1 MSKWGFTKPL
11 TADFDIDEE
20 AEKMDEIARLTAELE
35 AANKKLEAIMKELT
49 ERARELWN
57 VYWNGKAKDGNN
69 VRDFPLKIAAFA
81 ALEREAAVREF
92 IDKVDNRL
100 PGSAT
105 VHEALGDAFRA
116 MFGKELE

>member
-1 MSKWGFTKPL
+1 MTN
-11 TADFDIDEE
+11 D
-20 AEKMDEIARLTAELE
+20 
-35 AANKKLEAIMKELT
+35 ELT
-49 ERARELWN
+49 ERAEEFIRLHECPL
-57 VYWNGKAKDGNN
+57 GDDKC
-69 VRDFPLKIAAFA
+69 RDCMANFA

>member
-1 MSKWGFTKPL
+1 MTN
-11 TADFDIDEE
+11 D
-20 AEKMDEIARLTAELE
+20 
-35 AANKKLEAIMKELT
+35 ELT
-49 ERARELWN
+49 ERARAFYAARAISEGWDST
-57 VYWNGKAKDGNN
+57 YSES
-69 VRDFPLKIAAFA
+69 IATLVADFA

>member
-1 MSKWGFTKPL
+1 MTN
-11 TADFDIDEE
+11 D
-20 AEKMDEIARLTAELE
+20 
-35 AANKKLEAIMKELT
+35 ELT
-49 ERARELWN
+49 ERAEEFIRLHECPL
-57 VYWNGKAKDGNN
+57 GDDKC
-69 VRDFPLKIAAFA
+69 RDCMANFA
-81 ALEREAAVREF
+81 ALEHGAAVREF